1 MLGLLLATAY
11 AGNVYVNNTL
21 VDPASMPN
29 VSFEKVTVRVDA
41 QGNLWIDA
49 PGYRIQ
55 VMGGSPGAQPATMG
69 GSPGG
74 VTSPAVVSGSLPGM
88 APRPGAPP
96 TAGGVSAARWWM
108 VTEDGGTTGH
118 SIEVWI
124 NNQLAYTVVSG
135 QPQKIVDVGR
145 FLHIGANQ
153 VRISA
158 ISANPAGGSYY
169 VYLGTG
175 SDQSGTVVMDNPI
188 VQFGVSAGKSGTT
201 DRQYTLT
208 VDR

>member
-11 AGNVYVNNTL
+11 AGNVYINNTL

-29 VSFEKVTVRVDA
+29 VAFEKVNVRVDP

-55 VMGGSPGAQPATMG
+55 VMGGSPGTQPASMG
-69 GSPGG
+69 VPPQPMA
-74 VTSPAVVSGSLPGM
+74 SPAM
-88 APRPGAPP
+88 ARPAPP
-96 TAGGVSAARWWM
+96 TAGGVTPARWWM
-108 VTEDGGTTGH
+108 VTEDGGTAGH

-145 FLHIGANQ
+145 FLHVGAND
-153 VRISA
+153 VRMHA
-158 ISANPAGGSYY
+158 VSANPAGGSYY
-169 VYLGTG
+169 IYLGTG

-188 VQFGVSAGKSGTT
+188 VQFGVNAAKSGTT